1 MYSIVVT
8 GWISVAGM
16 QTEDWV
22 PLEEHLLLK
31 RANILELFISNFQES
46 GASTRTKG
54 DHQQAKVMAK
64 QFHMIREL

>member
-31 RANILELFISNFQES
+31 RANILELCVLLQIFRNLEQAQELKEIIN
-46 GASTRTKG
+46 RRK
-54 DHQQAKVMAK
+54 
-64 QFHMIREL
+64 